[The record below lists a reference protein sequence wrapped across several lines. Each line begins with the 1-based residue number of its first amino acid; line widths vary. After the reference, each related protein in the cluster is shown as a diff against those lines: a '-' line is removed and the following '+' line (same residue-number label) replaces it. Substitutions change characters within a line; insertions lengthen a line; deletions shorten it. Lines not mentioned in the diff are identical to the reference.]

1 MAIGAVDDSRDG
13 SLAIV
18 RNVETEVV
26 VVVVVNEAKGLLCPL
41 TALVLIKSPS
51 TWRLVRVFVG

>member
-18 RNVETEVV
+18 RNVETEVSGSGGC
-26 VVVVVNEAKGLLCPL
+26 K
-41 TALVLIKSPS
+41 
-51 TWRLVRVFVG
+51 

>member
-26 VVVVVNEAKGLLCPL
+26 VVVVKLKDCFV
-41 TALVLIKSPS
+41 
-51 TWRLVRVFVG
+51 RLQPWF